1 VQRLSEFWNH
11 RVLILGDVNAGKTRL
26 SAAWLTRLVE
36 AGHGPSTAVLDLAP
50 PLRGRVG
57 GPLPPPQG
65 AGVLYRAAVVVPP
78 RLTAADEAGA
88 ERLAQANAAAIEAL
102 FADYLRAP
110 RPILLVNDATL
121 YLQAGDLARFLAVLA
136 PSPTCLVNAYYGR
149 SFPEYALSRRERRL
163 TDELAAACDRVVRL

>member
-1 VQRLSEFWNH
+1 MQRLAELWNH

-26 SAAWLTRLVE
+26 SAAWLARIVG
-36 AGHGPSTAVLDLAP
+36 AGRGPSTAVLDLAP
-50 PLRGRVG
+50 PPRRGVG
-57 GPLPPPQG
+57 GPLLPPPG
-65 AGVLYRAAVVVPP
+65 AGVLYRAAAVVPP

-102 FADYLRAP
+102 FREYLRAP

-121 YLQAGDLARFLAVLA
+121 YLQAGGLARFLAVLA